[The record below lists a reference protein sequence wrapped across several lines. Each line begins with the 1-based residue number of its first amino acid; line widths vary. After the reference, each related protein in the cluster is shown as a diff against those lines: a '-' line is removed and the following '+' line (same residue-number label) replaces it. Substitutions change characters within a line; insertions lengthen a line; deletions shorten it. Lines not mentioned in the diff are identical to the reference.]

1 MGNPDDIDATE
12 TERDHGQPGAAGG
25 APASPAHRTFK
36 SDILRR
42 ATAYEAELIELALTA
57 SSEKYRELF
66 RDVVYLDHSDPRFAV
81 LRNGFIDAFG
91 EKRADELLAP
101 SPTDS
106 AGSER
111 PFR

>member
-1 MGNPDDIDATE
+1 MADDSTE
-12 TERDHGQPGAAGG
+12 AGKSERHQDRSDRLGAA
-25 APASPAHRTFK
+25 PSPVRTFK
-36 SDILRR
+36 SDMLRR
-42 ATAYEAELIELALTA
+42 ATRYEAELIELALTA

-91 EKRADELLAP
+91 EKRANELLAP
-101 SPTDS
+101 SPTDG

>member
-1 MGNPDDIDATE
+1 MTNGDQ
-12 TERDHGQPGAAGG
+12 GQPEPTSGAST
-25 APASPAHRTFK
+25 PSSVRTFK

-42 ATAYEAELIELALTA
+42 ATRYEAELIELALTA

-66 RDVVYLDHSDPRFAV
+66 RDVVYLDHADPRFAV

-101 SPTDS
+101 SDGDS
-106 AGSER
+106 AASDR

>member
-1 MGNPDDIDATE
+1 M
-12 TERDHGQPGAAGG
+12 AGP
-25 APASPAHRTFK
+25 PALRTFK

-42 ATAYEAELIELALTA
+42 ATVYEAELIELALTA

-91 EKRADELLAP
+91 EARADELLAP
-101 SPTDS
+101 S
-106 AGSER
+106 E
-111 PFR
+111 